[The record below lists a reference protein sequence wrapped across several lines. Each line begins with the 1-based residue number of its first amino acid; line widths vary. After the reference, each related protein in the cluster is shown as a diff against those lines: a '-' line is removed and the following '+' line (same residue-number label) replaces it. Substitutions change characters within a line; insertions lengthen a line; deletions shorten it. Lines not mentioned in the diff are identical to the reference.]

1 MWAISHAKDREVRP
15 HLPCFRP
22 RQRILKSLS
31 ISKCLAN
38 GVDIFPSINS
48 SRLEKM
54 THIDAQSGKLFPPLE
69 GRIWA
74 KGRLLYRVSLFA
86 MLLSYYQATDTS
98 ETQTNPLKTAACT
111 LPEDNPHKHALI
123 IRRIWLIAKNLRE
136 KWCWHNEAF
145 FVYGFTNSYSISTNC
160 KYTKE
165 IF

>member
-1 MWAISHAKDREVRP
+1 MSVFQYNKPALSSNPALQWRKSFSWLPVDMSH
-15 HLPCFRP
+15 F
-22 RQRILKSLS
+22 SLDTQS
-31 ISKCLAN
+31 LDMEKM
-38 GVDIFPSINS
+38 

-86 MLLSYYQATDTS
+86 TLLSYYQATDTS